1 MTFISEYVLA
11 QLRYTGITETIKIR
25 KFGFPHRYKFN
36 EFVNR
41 FVKPLLRLY

>member
-1 MTFISEYVLA
+1 MTFISKYVLA

-25 KFGFPHRYKFN
+25 KFGYPHRHKFN

-41 FVKPLLRLY
+41 FVNHY